1 MAEIKRT
8 FERGIINKD
17 LDERLI
23 PSGIFKHAE
32 NVITDTVDGSDL
44 GVVKNLLSNKK
55 ITNVDLGTNPIVQNG
70 FEDLTRN
77 KLYYFVL
84 SDSGSFL
91 VEYDDTYQTAS
102 LVLHDTRSIEN
113 RVLNLKKEKRITS
126 VRKIYNDE
134 PNKDLLIFT
143 NNDMEVCCINIQR
156 AKNYGE
162 NGFDKEDVF
171 LIKKPPVKSPEV
183 EFLLTENGNNEIQDK
198 FILFAYRYKFLD
210 GEYSALSPLST
221 YKFAPKRF
229 ELDYDVLENKS
240 MLNNYNALN
249 IKYNTG
255 DKRVTDIQIVAKF
268 SNSNNLYIV
277 ETINK
282 KLESIDDNSVRNLIY
297 TNKKLYSLLPEK
309 EIFRLYDNVPKKAKA
324 LSLIGNRII
333 LGNYTEG
340 YNIVDEFNNPIKIDF
355 IPSVESTEMINDF
368 IIPKQINNS
377 APFRISIVRNS
388 IELNDNDFISKGSK
402 LEFEVSISSADDSNL
417 VVFENSYSF
426 ILNEDFDSVFSILIS
441 SFFYDLIEIINEDI
455 VTMFTDE
462 SLNNAIEITSYPLLS
477 LAMINLEILTIN
489 ISFLEY
495 RLNNIT
501 YQKNYNH
508 NIGSVLKLNKI
519 GNPTSLK
526 SLKNY
531 EIGLVYQDEF
541 KRSST
546 VLTIPSNTIFIPISN
561 SVNQNKIILD
571 VNNKPPYWAKN
582 YRVAVKSKPL
592 DYETIY
598 VNKFYNEDGFT
609 WAKLEGDN
617 KDKVK
622 ENDILLVKRTSS
634 GPMLSEVKIKVL
646 ELVTKEKNFIPGN
659 TDENGVEIIEE
670 AGMYMKIKPSGF
682 SMGLGD
688 YKVYQDNRQDK
699 VKGSGNFPSVYIDL
713 FSTENEQNDV
723 SHLAIPTGS
732 IIELFIKSSN
742 KPESGWKDNIFSKT
756 FNLTNSYASLGDWF
770 AQNITD
776 INLWGNSGNQIDNYL
791 GKINLLTGILSY
803 SAFGIPIFIP
813 NPNGKQYLR
822 ITGTK
827 SGMSGGR
834 YGYLEVRLNV
844 RTSEG
849 FFVFETEPK
858 KDVALDVYYLS
869 EEVFD
874 IENGLHCGNI
884 LNQTENNPAKLKL
897 DFYNCFSF
905 GNGIESYKI
914 RDGFN
919 ENSLNIDYSPCS
931 TSVEGFKEV
940 VRNSDVTW
948 SSVYN
953 ESSNINGLNEFNAA
967 NLNWKE
973 LDKQNGA
980 IQLLHSR
987 EGNLL
992 IIQDDKWGQVLF
1004 GKDAL
1009 YTADG
1014 EGQILSSSSVLG
1026 GYIPYAGEFGIT
1038 DIESFK
1044 TEGNR
1049 CYAVDKK
1056 RGTVL
1061 RLSIDGLSPINVG
1074 LKHWFRKNFQDRN
1087 RASVIGGLDPFNR
1100 TYQICIDKQSDV
1112 IPFVNCGEIFVKN
1125 NFGIPFEYDFYLND
1139 IMNDITFNYNVTNG
1153 QVNISVVIWGEQ
1165 NFDNLTGQGT
1175 ITIPR
1180 FGIYNKLKVVVTPVT
1195 PDASIEI
1202 TNNCPIGNPLKII
1215 TIVRNSLLDSGKLIS
1230 KSIVKNN
1237 INYRDDIVLV
1247 ASDYSLNQEQIGIEG
1262 VGKFP
1267 NNGDT
1272 VNLMVFNDSLVTRN
1286 FNPTNG
1292 NKVKYLIS
1300 DIENISDN
1308 INSIIQNSSEINLS
1322 ESGENY
1328 SGSFVFNRDSNN
1340 KNLFLIYDYRNSA
1353 PDFQNTTVTLN
1364 YNSQLFYTYDMII
1377 SDYPI
1382 ESLVAITLPTKCNLT
1397 ISMQQFILSYFGDS
1411 PQNDTD
1417 QFVLGVYSNGV
1428 LHQHTVLININL
1440 LDE

>member
-8 FERGIINKD
+8 FERGIMNKD
-17 LDERLI
+17 LDERLV
-23 PSGIFKHAE
+23 PSGFFKHAE

-55 ITNVDLGTNPIVQNG
+55 VTNLDLGFNPIVQNG

-91 VEYDDTYQTAS
+91 VEYDVTFESATI
-102 LVLHDTRSIEN
+102 VLQDTRSIED
-113 RVLNLKKEKRITS
+113 RVLNLKHDKRITS
-126 VRKIYNDE
+126 VRKIYNDDIT
-134 PNKDLLIFT
+134 KDLLIFT

-162 NGFDKEDVF
+162 NGFDKEDIY
-171 LIKKPPVKSPEV
+171 LIKKPPLAAPEV
-183 EFLLTENGNNEIQDK
+183 EFIFSENGNNEIEDK

-210 GEYSALSPLST
+210 GEYSALSPLSS

-229 ELDYDVLENKS
+229 ELDYDVLENKA

-255 DKRVTDIQIVAKF
+255 DKRVSDIQIVAKF
-268 SNSNNLYIV
+268 SNSNSLYIV

-309 EIFRLYDNVPKKAKA
+309 EIYRLFDNVPKKAKA
-324 LSLIGNRII
+324 LSLIGNRIV

-340 YNIVDEFNNPIKIDF
+340 YNIVDEQNNPIKIDF
-355 IPSVESTEMINDF
+355 IPSIKSTEMINDF

-377 APFRISIVRNS
+377 APFRISINRNS
-388 IELNDNDFISKGSK
+388 IELTDNDFISKGSR
-402 LEFEVSISSADDSNL
+402 LEFEVMIVNPENSNS
-417 VVFENSYSF
+417 VVFENNYSF
-426 ILNEDFDSVFSILIS
+426 ILNEDFNSVFSILAS
-441 SFFYDLIEIINEDI
+441 SDFNDLIEIINVDI
-455 VTMFTDE
+455 ITMFVDST
-462 SLNNAIEITSYPLLS
+462 LNNAININIYPLLG
-477 LAMINLEILTIN
+477 LTMSN
-489 ISFLEY
+489 PDTLLISISYLEY
-495 RLNNIT
+495 TLNNIT

-526 SLKNY
+526 SSRNY

-546 VLTIPSNTIFIPISN
+546 VLTTPNNTIFIPISN
-561 SVNQNKIILD
+561 SVNQNKIALEI
-571 VNNKPPYWAKN
+571 NNKPPYWAKN

-592 DYETIY
+592 EYQTIY

-622 ENDILLVKRTSS
+622 ANDVLLVKRTSG

-646 ELVTKEKNFIPGN
+646 ELVTKEKNFILGN
-659 TDENGVEIIEE
+659 TDENGVEITEE
-670 AGMYMKIKPSGF
+670 SGTYMKIKPSGF

-688 YKVYQDNRQDK
+688 YNVYQDSGEGK
-699 VKGSGNFPSVYIDL
+699 TTGSGNYPITSLDL
-713 FSTENEQNDV
+713 FSTIENDILK
-723 SHLAIPTGS
+723 HLAIPTGS
-732 IIELFIKSSN
+732 VIEIYLKSSN
-742 KPESGWKDNIFSKT
+742 RPESGWKDNIFSKT
-756 FNLTNSYASLGDWF
+756 YNVTNNYNSLSDWCL
-770 AQNITD
+770 QYLIG
-776 INLWGNSGNQIDNYL
+776 INLWGNQGNQIENYN
-791 GKINLLTGILSY
+791 GKIELLTR
-803 SAFGIPIFIP
+803 
-813 NPNGKQYLR
+813 NNGTKFLK
-822 ITGTK
+822 ITGTRP
-827 SGMSGGR
+827 GMSGDR
-834 YGYLEVRLNV
+834 YGYIEARINV
-844 RTSEG
+844 RTSDG
-849 FFVFETEPK
+849 FYVFEADSK
-858 KDVALDVYYLS
+858 KEVDLDVYYLS
-869 EEVFD
+869 EEVFNV
-874 IENGLHCGNI
+874 ENGLHYGNI
-884 LNQTENNPAKLKL
+884 LNQTENNSAKLKI

-931 TSVEGFKEV
+931 TAIEGFKEV

-948 SSVYN
+948 SNVYN

-973 LDKQNGA
+973 LDKQNGS

-992 IIQDDKWGQVLF
+992 VIQDDKWGQVLF

-1026 GYIPYAGEFGIT
+1026 GYVPYAGEYGIT

-1061 RLSIDGLSPINVG
+1061 RLSIDGLTPINVG

-1087 RASVIGGLDPFNR
+1087 RANVIGGLDPFNR
-1100 TYQICIDKQSDV
+1100 TYQICIDEQNDI
-1112 IPFVNCGEIFVKN
+1112 IPFVNCGEILVKN
-1125 NFGIPFEYDFYLND
+1125 NFETSFEYDFYLND

-1153 QVNISVVIWGEQ
+1153 QVNISIVIWGEQ
-1165 NFDNLTGQGT
+1165 NFYNLIGQGT

-1180 FGIYNKLKVVVTPVT
+1180 FGIYNKLKVIVTPVT
-1195 PDASIEI
+1195 PSASIEI

-1215 TIVRNSLLDSGKLIS
+1215 TIVRNSYLDSGKIIS
-1230 KSIVKNN
+1230 KAIVKNN
-1237 INYRDDIVLV
+1237 INYRDDILLV
-1247 ASDYSLNQEQIGIEG
+1247 ASDYSLNQEQVGIEG
-1262 VGKFP
+1262 IGKFP
-1267 NNGDT
+1267 NNGDS
-1272 VNLMVFNDSLVTRN
+1272 VNVIVFNDSIVTRN
-1286 FNPTNG
+1286 FNPANG

-1308 INSIIQNSSEINLS
+1308 INSIMQNSIEINLL
-1322 ESGENY
+1322 ESGQNY
-1328 SGSFVFNRDSNN
+1328 SGSFVFNRDSIY
-1340 KNLFLIYDYRNSA
+1340 KNLFIIYDYRNSA
-1353 PDFQNTTVTLN
+1353 PDFKNTTVTLN
-1364 YNSQLFYTYDMII
+1364 YNSQLFYTYDMIV

-1382 ESLVAITLPTKCNLT
+1382 ESLVAITQPTKCNLT
-1397 ISMQQFILSYFGDS
+1397 ISMQQFILSYFGNS

-1417 QFVLGVYSNGV
+1417 EFILGVYLNGV